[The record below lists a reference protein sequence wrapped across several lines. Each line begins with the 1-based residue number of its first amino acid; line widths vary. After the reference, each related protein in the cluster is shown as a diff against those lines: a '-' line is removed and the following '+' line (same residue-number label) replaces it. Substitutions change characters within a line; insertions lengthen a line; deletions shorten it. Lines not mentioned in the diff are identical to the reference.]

1 MAHQLLTYFK
11 CPQPRGTLYKEKSR
25 KLFFCPLRRFNDG
38 FEKSGGQQEGGCIKI
53 KKARKDVPRSKRQ
66 TKNFCCFPLVGF
78 WLLVSPVSCHLK
90 NYAKCSVHMKDPR
103 LQTEA
108 SLVNVYF
115 SVPVVPPPSTS
126 ID

>member
-11 CPQPRGTLYKEKSR
+11 CPQPRSTPYKEKSR
-25 KLFFCPLRRFNDG
+25 KLFFSPLRRFNDG

-53 KKARKDVPRSKRQ
+53 KKARKDVHRSKRQ
-66 TKNFCCFPLVGF
+66 TKNFCCSPLVGF
-78 WLLVSPVSCHLK
+78 WPLVSPVSCHLK
-90 NYAKCSVHMKDPR
+90 NYTKCSVYMKDPR